1 MTSGVDACA
10 PRPRPNALNPPD
22 WGAHLTPRD
31 VTAIAE
37 VTDPRDAQ
45 GEVRTITKIVCNFF
59 IDRRHDT
66 RRDPTTPDDTP

>member
-1 MTSGVDACA
+1 VSTACA

-37 VTDPRDAQ
+37 ATDPRDAQ
-45 GEVRTITKIVCNFF
+45 SEVRTITKIVRNFF
-59 IDRRHDT
+59 ADDQSDT
-66 RRDPTTPDDTP
+66 RRDTTTPDDTS